1 MTPEPNQTTTTLTS
15 WWEDA
20 VFNGKEFCT
29 INAQGELSVL
39 ATPHYP
45 SRTIATLTADNAE
58 AVIRAMTEKFPE
70 VEGKVKEVEEEWNA
84 STDKL
89 KLLGKVTR
97 TREYLLHA
105 NAIGDFESL
114 MVRIGAFEKELQ
126 ELIEQ
131 NHAAKLALI
140 TQAESLATSENY
152 KEASQQLRDI
162 AEQWKHI
169 GYVDKERNEELW
181 NRLEVARN
189 AFFERKRQH
198 QEDQEKEMLQNLDI
212 KLELVGKAEQL
223 AASDAWK
230 EATEVFK
237 QITEQWKNT
246 GRTMPEKNE
255 ELWNRFIQAKN
266 VFYDR
271 KKIHFESIQTEQE
284 GNYVKKL
291 ALVER
296 AEALKD
302 STEWNATSKAYT
314 ELMDQWKKIG
324 KVPAEKSDELWHRF
338 SSAKEHFFSTKRNHF
353 ETVKVALEDNYAQK
367 LALLKRAE
375 ELKNSNLW
383 RETTEELNELMTEWK
398 KAGPVPREHSER
410 IWEQFLAAR
419 AHFFNRKDA
428 DRERRKSRAEQQRN
442 TRTSQTR
449 QFLYKLEDELKEEEE
464 RLTDFREGLENVTPG
479 PKEHE
484 LRAHLQKLIAQTEQK
499 IKNKE
504 VKIEDVRKQL
514 AELESRKGSKQDHG
528 AHTPHDDHEEDSDHG
543 EEAEDAAA
551 GNEAEEEA

>member
-58 AVIRAMTEKFPE
+58 AIVRAMAEKFPE
-70 VEGKVKEVEEEWNA
+70 VEGKVKEIEEEWNA

-105 NAIGDFESL
+105 NAIGDFENL
-114 MVRIGAFEKELQ
+114 MQRVAAFEKELH
-126 ELIEQ
+126 ELVEQ

-140 TQAESLATSENY
+140 TQAEALAASENY

-162 AEQWKHI
+162 TEQWKHI
-169 GYVDKERNEELW
+169 GYVEKERNEELW
-181 NRLEVARN
+181 NRLEAARN

-198 QEDQEKEMLQNLDI
+198 QEDQEKEMLQNLDL
-212 KLELVGKAEQL
+212 KLELVEKAEQL

-271 KKIHFESIQTEQE
+271 KKVHFESIQTEQE

-291 ALVER
+291 ALVEK
-296 AEALKD
+296 AEELKD
-302 STEWNATSKAYT
+302 STEWNATSKAYV

-338 SSAKEHFFSTKRNHF
+338 STAKENFFSTKRHHF
-353 ETVKVALEDNYAQK
+353 ETVKVSLEDNYAQK
-367 LALLKRAE
+367 QALLKRAE

-398 KAGPVPREHSER
+398 KTGPVPREHSER

-464 RLTDFREGLENVTPG
+464 KLVDFREGLENVTPG

-504 VKIEDVRKQL
+504 TKIADVRKQL
-514 AELESRKGSKQDHG
+514 AELESRKGGGKQETAQAVGGSHS
-528 AHTPHDDHEEDSDHG
+528 HDEAD
-543 EEAEDAAA
+543 AEDAA
-551 GNEAEEEA
+551 EEAGEHDEEA